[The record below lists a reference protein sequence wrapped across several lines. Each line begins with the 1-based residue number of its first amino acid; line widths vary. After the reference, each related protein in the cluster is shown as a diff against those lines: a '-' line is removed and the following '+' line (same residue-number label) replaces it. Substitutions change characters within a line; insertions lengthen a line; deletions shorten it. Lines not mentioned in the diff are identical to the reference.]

1 MFKVQK
7 KLTSL
12 LLLFIMVLGS
22 ISGHLVTA
30 KAADSRPEGFVYAQG
45 TKFMCDGSPYYY
57 GGTNCYYLIYKSK
70 TEVNNVIEDAS
81 DMGIKVIRAWGHLDV
96 GTKTGKTNSQ
106 GYQVFENNNDGSGEK
121 DGVYFQYFDSK
132 LKKPVVNEG
141 ADGLQRLDYAIA
153 KAEKENVKLL
163 ITFTNYWE
171 AFGGMGQYA
180 KWAKEAGISSN
191 LTVDDF
197 YTNETLKGWYKN
209 YIKTLLNHTNP
220 YTGRK
225 LKDEPGVFAW
235 ELANEPRCKT
245 DAGCKNDVIY
255 EWAKEMSAYVKSIDP
270 YHMVSVGDEGFY
282 NLPYNSVKES
292 SCSYIWYG
300 AEGVDFEKLMTIN
313 TIDFGTPH
321 IYVDQWGMKYTGDG
335 QDDMLWLKK
344 HAETTKANNK
354 PVILEEFGIKD
365 KSLRDSEYTQWYNV
379 IEGNTYDGLEYAG
392 SNYWMIASYLDNGTL
407 YPDYDGYTVYGP
419 AAATET
425 ATTRKLIVNH
435 NQVMEKKNIAN
446 SVNVTQLNFDRSN
459 PSDIVVKAVMKMGTI
474 TGLACNDVEM
484 KQGTD
489 YTVSSDT
496 ITIKKEYFSKKE
508 LAKYT
513 CKVLTSAGNKPT
525 FTVNVSDSKVANP
538 ELSTYAI
545 AIDKNTKVCTD
556 VQVTMK
562 LNGSEFRGIK
572 NGTQALVQ
580 GSDYAVDGNT
590 VTIKKSYLTSLA
602 TGNVV
607 LTFDFYEGID
617 RELAVSVTDTTGK
630 DSFDTFD
637 GYTSVD
643 ELNTAYSKNSSGNS
657 VGLNLVTKNGS
668 QALAFGY
675 NVGSP
680 NYCGVNK
687 TMKNKDFASFLG
699 IELWIEGDGSGNEVT
714 IQFKDDNDHY
724 WESYIKLDFTG
735 GKTVQL
741 PFSGFKAPSWQS
753 SSSTPN
759 IAAINQFSIYVGS
772 KSSKTTGTIYFDEII
787 AYKDQVEVTI
797 PYIQNSE
804 LEYNIKQPTDLVSD
818 VVFYGTTLKSITY
831 NGTALTQGT
840 DYSIN
845 GGQVR
850 INQVFLKT
858 LVEDGVYQLVYTFS
872 DSTTAVLTITV
883 TGSEI
888 VSPVEEIVIDSF
900 DNLISSN
907 YVRNSNGNSITVT
920 SSSGKA
926 KISYTVGNPDY
937 AGITK
942 TFSSAMDWSQGGKV
956 NLDLVNDI
964 AGRNLVIQ
972 FRDQSGNYFEARKS
986 LSAGTSTI
994 EIPISEF
1001 KTPSWAQSAV
1011 ADLSK
1016 VTEYSI
1022 YIEKGSAS
1030 AGSGTLY
1037 MDNLVLVKT
1046 DDEPVVSKIVIDS
1059 FDNINSSNYRRNESG
1074 NAISITSDG
1083 ERAKVS
1089 YTVGNPEYAGFT
1101 KAFSSGMNW
1110 TTGKTM
1116 KLEVTSDTA
1125 GRDLVIQFKDK
1136 NGNYFEAKKTL
1147 SGGSNTVTISLS
1159 EFKTPSWAQSATPD
1173 YSMIT
1178 EYSIYIEKG
1187 TAIVGTG
1194 TLYVD
1199 NLILE

>member
-30 KAADSRPEGFVYAQG
+30 KAADSRPEGFVYAEG

-96 GTKTGKTNSQ
+96 GTKTGRTNSQ
-106 GYQVFENNNDGSGEK
+106 GYRVFENNNDGSGEK
-121 DGVYFQYFDSK
+121 DGVYFQYFDSN

-153 KAEKENVKLL
+153 KAEKENIKLL

-209 YIKTLLNHTNP
+209 YINTLLNHTNP

-321 IYVDQWGMKYTGDG
+321 IYVDQWGMKYTADG
-335 QDDMLWLKK
+335 QDDLLWLKK

-379 IEGNTYDGLEYAG
+379 IEGNTYEGLEYAG

-446 SVNVTQLNFDRSN
+446 SVNVTQVNFDRSN
-459 PSDIVVKAVMKMGTI
+459 PTDIVVKAVMKTGSI
-474 TGLACNDVEM
+474 TGLTCNDVEM

-489 YTVSSDT
+489 YTISSNT

-508 LAKYT
+508 LSKYT

-525 FTVNVSDSKVANP
+525 FTVNVSDSKGANP

-580 GSDYAVDGNT
+580 GNDYTVDGNM
-590 VTIKKSYLTSLA
+590 VTIKKSYLTTLA

-617 RELAVSVTDTTGK
+617 RELTVSVTDTTEK

-637 GYTSVD
+637 GYTSAD
-643 ELNTAYSKNSSGNS
+643 ELNAAYSKNSSGNS

-668 QALAFGY
+668 QALAFAY
-675 NVGSP
+675 NVGNP

-759 IAAINQFSIYVGS
+759 IAAINQYSIYVGS

-797 PYIQNSE
+797 PYIQDSE
-804 LEYNIKQPTDLVSD
+804 LEYNIQQPTDLVSD

-900 DNLISSN
+900 DNLVSSN

-937 AGITK
+937 AGFTK
-942 TFSSAMDWSQGGKV
+942 TFTSAMDWSQGGKV
-956 NLDLVNDI
+956 KLDLVNDI

-994 EIPISEF
+994 EIPIS
-1001 KTPSWAQSAV
+1001 
-1011 ADLSK
+1011 D
-1016 VTEYSI
+1016 
-1022 YIEKGSAS
+1022 
-1030 AGSGTLY
+1030 
-1037 MDNLVLVKT
+1037 
-1046 DDEPVVSKIVIDS
+1046 
-1059 FDNINSSNYRRNESG
+1059 
-1074 NAISITSDG
+1074 
-1083 ERAKVS
+1083 
-1089 YTVGNPEYAGFT
+1089 
-1101 KAFSSGMNW
+1101 
-1110 TTGKTM
+1110 
-1116 KLEVTSDTA
+1116 
-1125 GRDLVIQFKDK
+1125 
-1136 NGNYFEAKKTL
+1136 
-1147 SGGSNTVTISLS
+1147 
-1159 EFKTPSWAQSATPD
+1159 FKTPSWAQSATPD

>member
-1 MFKVQK
+1 MVQK
-7 KLTSL
+7 
-12 LLLFIMVLGS
+12 
-22 ISGHLVTA
+22 
-30 KAADSRPEGFVYAQG
+30 
-45 TKFMCDGSPYYY
+45 
-57 GGTNCYYLIYKSK
+57 
-70 TEVNNVIEDAS
+70 
-81 DMGIKVIRAWGHLDV
+81 
-96 GTKTGKTNSQ
+96 
-106 GYQVFENNNDGSGEK
+106 
-121 DGVYFQYFDSK
+121 
-132 LKKPVVNEG
+132 
-141 ADGLQRLDYAIA
+141 
-153 KAEKENVKLL
+153 
-163 ITFTNYWE
+163 
-171 AFGGMGQYA
+171 
-180 KWAKEAGISSN
+180 
-191 LTVDDF
+191 
-197 YTNETLKGWYKN
+197 
-209 YIKTLLNHTNP
+209 YINTLLNHTNP

-245 DAGCKNDVIY
+245 DTGCKNDVIY
-255 EWAKEMSAYVKSIDP
+255 KWEKEMSAYVKSIDP

-335 QDDMLWLKK
+335 QDDLLWLKK
-344 HAETTKANNK
+344 HAETTKANDK
-354 PVILEEFGIKD
+354 PVILEEFGIMD

-419 AAATET
+419 AAATAT
-425 ATTRKLIVNH
+425 VTTRKLIMNH
-435 NQVMEKKNIAN
+435 NQVMNKKNIAN
-446 SVNVTQLNFDRSN
+446 SVNVSQVNFDRSN

-474 TGLACNDVEM
+474 TGLACNDVVM
-484 KQGTD
+484 VQGTD
-489 YTVSSDT
+489 YTISSDT
-496 ITIKKEYFSKKE
+496 ITIKKEYFAKKE
-508 LAKYT
+508 LSKYT

-562 LNGSEFRGIK
+562 LNGSELRGIK

-580 GSDYAVDGNT
+580 ESDFTVDGNM

-607 LTFDFYEGID
+607 LIFDFYEGID
-617 RELAVSVTDTTGK
+617 RELTVSVTDSTGK

-637 GYTSVD
+637 GYASVD

-657 VGLNLVTKNGS
+657 VGLNLVAKNGS
-668 QALAFGY
+668 QALAFAY

-797 PYIQNSE
+797 PYIQDSE
-804 LEYNIKQPTDLVSD
+804 LEYNIQQPTDLVSD

-900 DNLISSN
+900 DNLVSSN

-937 AGITK
+937 AGFTK
-942 TFSSAMDWSQGGKV
+942 TFTSAMDWSQGGKV
-956 NLDLVNDI
+956 KLDLVNDI

-994 EIPISEF
+994 EIPIS
-1001 KTPSWAQSAV
+1001 
-1011 ADLSK
+1011 D
-1016 VTEYSI
+1016 
-1022 YIEKGSAS
+1022 
-1030 AGSGTLY
+1030 
-1037 MDNLVLVKT
+1037 
-1046 DDEPVVSKIVIDS
+1046 
-1059 FDNINSSNYRRNESG
+1059 
-1074 NAISITSDG
+1074 
-1083 ERAKVS
+1083 
-1089 YTVGNPEYAGFT
+1089 
-1101 KAFSSGMNW
+1101 
-1110 TTGKTM
+1110 
-1116 KLEVTSDTA
+1116 
-1125 GRDLVIQFKDK
+1125 
-1136 NGNYFEAKKTL
+1136 
-1147 SGGSNTVTISLS
+1147 
-1159 EFKTPSWAQSATPD
+1159 FKTPSWAQSATPD

>member
-1 MFKVQK
+1 MFKVQR

-30 KAADSRPEGFVYAQG
+30 KAADSRPEGFVYAEG

-153 KAEKENVKLL
+153 KAEKENIKLL

-197 YTNETLKGWYKN
+197 YTNEILKGWYKN
-209 YIKTLLNHTNP
+209 YINTLLNHTNP

-255 EWAKEMSAYVKSIDP
+255 KWAKEMSTYVKSIDP

-321 IYVDQWGMKYTGDG
+321 IYVDQWGMKYTADG
-335 QDDMLWLKK
+335 QDDLLWLKK

-379 IEGNTYDGLEYAG
+379 IEGNTYEGLEYAG

-446 SVNVTQLNFDRSN
+446 SVNVTQVNFDRSN
-459 PSDIVVKAVMKMGTI
+459 PTDIVVKAVMKTGSI
-474 TGLACNDVEM
+474 TGLTCNDVEM

-489 YTVSSDT
+489 YTISSNT

-508 LAKYT
+508 LSKYT

-525 FTVNVSDSKVANP
+525 FTVNVSDSKGANP

-580 GSDYAVDGNT
+580 GNDYTVDGNM
-590 VTIKKSYLTSLA
+590 VTIKKSYLTTLA

-617 RELAVSVTDTTGK
+617 RELTVSVTDTTEK

-643 ELNTAYSKNSSGNS
+643 ELNAAYSKNSSGNS

-668 QALAFGY
+668 QALAFAY
-675 NVGSP
+675 NVGNP

-900 DNLISSN
+900 DN
-907 YVRNSNGNSITVT
+907 
-920 SSSGKA
+920 
-926 KISYTVGNPDY
+926 
-937 AGITK
+937 
-942 TFSSAMDWSQGGKV
+942 
-956 NLDLVNDI
+956 
-964 AGRNLVIQ
+964 
-972 FRDQSGNYFEARKS
+972 
-986 LSAGTSTI
+986 
-994 EIPISEF
+994 
-1001 KTPSWAQSAV
+1001 
-1011 ADLSK
+1011 
-1016 VTEYSI
+1016 
-1022 YIEKGSAS
+1022 
-1030 AGSGTLY
+1030 
-1037 MDNLVLVKT
+1037 
-1046 DDEPVVSKIVIDS
+1046 
-1059 FDNINSSNYRRNESG
+1059 INSSNYRRNENG
-1074 NAISITSDG
+1074 NAISITSAG

-1089 YTVGNPEYAGFT
+1089 YTVGNPTYAGFT

-1116 KLEVTSDTA
+1116 KLEVTSDTT
-1125 GRDLVIQFKDK
+1125 GRDIVIQFKDK